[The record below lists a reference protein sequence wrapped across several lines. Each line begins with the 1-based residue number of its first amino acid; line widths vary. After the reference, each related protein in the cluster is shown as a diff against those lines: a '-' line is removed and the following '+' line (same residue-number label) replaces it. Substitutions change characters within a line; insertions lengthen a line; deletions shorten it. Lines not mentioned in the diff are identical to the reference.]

1 MLPYSSAPWVLV
13 EVLEVPWWRW
23 STMVARP
30 VNELVEG
37 RGGRRT
43 RRRLHLQ
50 AIKVRTAQKGKTTI
64 STYPVLKY
72 LFGFNS
78 R

>member
-1 MLPYSSAPWVLV
+1 
-13 EVLEVPWWRW
+13 
-23 STMVARP
+23 MVARP

-50 AIKVRTAQKGKTTI
+50 AIKVGIDQTGKPTI
-64 STYPVLKY
+64 SLSPDLK
-72 LFGFNS
+72 
-78 R
+78 